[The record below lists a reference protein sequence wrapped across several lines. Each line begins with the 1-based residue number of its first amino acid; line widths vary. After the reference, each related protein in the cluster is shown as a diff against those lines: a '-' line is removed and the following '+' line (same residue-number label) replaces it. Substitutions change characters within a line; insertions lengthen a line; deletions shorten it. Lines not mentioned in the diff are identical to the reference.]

1 MIVIASCFFPREG
14 TVIMDRIERL
24 LLRVAVLVVLL
35 LIVREFVH
43 REQPQPA
50 RPSGGGSMAIAAQN
64 AAALRPS

>member
-1 MIVIASCFFPREG
+1 
-14 TVIMDRIERL
+14 MDRIERL

-50 RPSGGGSMAIAAQN
+50 RPSGGGSMAIAAKHV
-64 AAALRPS
+64 AALSPS